1 MTATGQLWTGN
12 SVLSRLF
19 SPLLIQ
25 SLRGPATSHCQW
37 TTRRQKLMH
46 CPSLIYFH
54 VIFEPHAER
63 VKVAIVAESFLPHFN
78 GVTNSILKTLDHLA
92 LTGHDAVVVTP
103 AGSLAGELTGQGV
116 PRDYRGFPIRTVPSV
131 PLASYPEVRVATTS
145 VHRLRKLLIHEGVDV
160 VHLASPFILGWQ
172 ALRAAQELDL
182 PTVALYQT
190 EVPSYA
196 ARYKMPWLTQ
206 RLWEHVRAIHTAADL
221 SLVPSTFS
229 YSQLESLGVERLK
242 ISGRGVD
249 TVQFTPSRRNAQFRR
264 AVAPNGEVI
273 IGYVGRLAAEKQVA
287 DLQALADMKNTRLV
301 IVGSGPLQGELR
313 TLLPNAHFTGFL
325 SGDRLAEVMA
335 SMDVF
340 VHPGASETFCQTI
353 QEAMACG
360 VPVVAVGRGGPLD
373 LVDSSRTGWL
383 YQPGNLQELRERVS
397 DLAYDDA
404 KRAAFASAAHAQVQ
418 GRSWFQIGEQLLQ
431 SYGAVL
437 SQRVRSE

>member
-1 MTATGQLWTGN
+1 M
-12 SVLSRLF
+12 
-19 SPLLIQ
+19 
-25 SLRGPATSHCQW
+25 
-37 TTRRQKLMH
+37 
-46 CPSLIYFH
+46 
-54 VIFEPHAER
+54 
-63 VKVAIVAESFLPHFN
+63 KVAIVAESFLPHFN

-92 LTGHDAVVVTP
+92 LTGHDAVVITP
-103 AGSLAGELTGQGV
+103 AGSLAGELTGHGV
-116 PRDYRGFPIRTVPSV
+116 PRQYKGFAIRTVPSM

-145 VHRLRKLLIHEGVDV
+145 VSRIRKILARERVDV

-172 ALRAAQELDL
+172 GLRAAQELNL

-196 ARYKMPWLTQ
+196 ERYKMPWLTQ
-206 RLWEHVRAIHTAADL
+206 RLWDHVRAIHTAADL

-229 YSQLESLGVERLK
+229 YRQLQDLGIDRLK

-249 TVQFTPSRRNAQFRR
+249 TEQFTPRRRSEQFRQ

-287 DLQALADMKNTRLV
+287 DLKALADLKNTRLV
-301 IVGSGPLQGELR
+301 IVGSGPLESELR
-313 TLLPNAHFTGFL
+313 ALLPDAHFTGFL
-325 SGDRLAEVMA
+325 SGERLAEVMA

-353 QEAMACG
+353 QEAMACS

-383 YQPGNLQELRERVS
+383 YQPGNLNELRNRVS
-397 DLAYDDA
+397 DLVYDDA
-404 KRAAFASAAHAQVQ
+404 KRLAFASAALTSVQ
-418 GRSWFQIGEQLLQ
+418 DRSWFSIGEQLLDHYRQ
-431 SYGAVL
+431 VRMA
-437 SQRVRSE
+437 RVSR

>member
-1 MTATGQLWTGN
+1 MLVT
-12 SVLSRLF
+12 VD
-19 SPLLIQ
+19 
-25 SLRGPATSHCQW
+25 
-37 TTRRQKLMH
+37 
-46 CPSLIYFH
+46 
-54 VIFEPHAER
+54 PHAES

-92 LTGHDAVVVTP
+92 LTGHDAVVITP
-103 AGSLAGELTGQGV
+103 AGSLAGELTGHGV
-116 PRDYRGFPIRTVPSV
+116 PRQYKGFAIRTVPSM

-145 VHRLRKLLIHEGVDV
+145 VSRIRKILARERVDV

-172 ALRAAQELDL
+172 GLRAAQELNL

-196 ARYKMPWLTQ
+196 ERYKMPWLTQ
-206 RLWEHVRAIHTAADL
+206 RLWDHVRAIHTAADL

-229 YSQLESLGVERLK
+229 YRQLQDLGIDRLK

-249 TVQFTPSRRNAQFRR
+249 TEQFTPRRRSEQFRQ

-287 DLQALADMKNTRLV
+287 DLKALADLKNTRLV
-301 IVGSGPLQGELR
+301 IVGSGPLESELR
-313 TLLPNAHFTGFL
+313 ALLPAAHFTGFL
-325 SGDRLAEVMA
+325 SGERLAEVMA

-340 VHPGASETFCQTI
+340 VHPGSSETFCQTI
-353 QEAMACG
+353 QEAMACS

-383 YQPGNLQELRERVS
+383 YQPGNLNELRNRVS
-397 DLAYDDA
+397 DLVYDDA
-404 KRAAFASAAHAQVQ
+404 KRLAFASAALTSVQ
-418 GRSWFQIGEQLLQ
+418 DRSWFSIGEQLLDHYRQ
-431 SYGAVL
+431 VRMA
-437 SQRVRSE
+437 RVSR

>member
-1 MTATGQLWTGN
+1 MLVT
-12 SVLSRLF
+12 VD
-19 SPLLIQ
+19 
-25 SLRGPATSHCQW
+25 
-37 TTRRQKLMH
+37 
-46 CPSLIYFH
+46 
-54 VIFEPHAER
+54 PHAES

-92 LTGHDAVVVTP
+92 LTGHDAVVITP
-103 AGSLAGELTGQGV
+103 AGSLAGELTGHGV
-116 PRDYRGFPIRTVPSV
+116 PRQYKGFAIRTVPSM

-145 VHRLRKLLIHEGVDV
+145 VSRIRKILARERVDV

-172 ALRAAQELDL
+172 GLRAAQELNL

-196 ARYKMPWLTQ
+196 ERYKMPWLTQ
-206 RLWEHVRAIHTAADL
+206 RLWDHVRAIHTAADL

-229 YSQLESLGVERLK
+229 YRQLQDLGIDRLK

-249 TVQFTPSRRNAQFRR
+249 TEQFTPRRRSEQFRQ

-287 DLQALADMKNTRLV
+287 DLKALADLKNTRLV
-301 IVGSGPLQGELR
+301 IVGSGPLESELR
-313 TLLPNAHFTGFL
+313 ALLPDAHFTGFL
-325 SGDRLAEVMA
+325 SGERLAEVMA

-353 QEAMACG
+353 QEAMACS

-383 YQPGNLQELRERVS
+383 YQPGNLNELRNRVS
-397 DLAYDDA
+397 DLVYDDA
-404 KRAAFASAAHAQVQ
+404 KRLAFASAALTSVQ
-418 GRSWFQIGEQLLQ
+418 DRSWFSIGEQLLDHYRQ
-431 SYGAVL
+431 VRMA
-437 SQRVRSE
+437 RVSR

>member
-1 MTATGQLWTGN
+1 MN
-12 SVLSRLF
+12 
-19 SPLLIQ
+19 
-25 SLRGPATSHCQW
+25 
-37 TTRRQKLMH
+37 
-46 CPSLIYFH
+46 CPSHIYFD
-54 VIFEPHAER
+54 VTVDPHAES

-78 GVTNSILKTLDHLA
+78 GVTNSILKTLDHIA
-92 LTGHDAVVVTP
+92 LTGHDAVVITP
-103 AGSLAGELTGQGV
+103 AGSLAGELTGHGV
-116 PRDYRGFPIRTVPSV
+116 PRQYKGFAIHTVPSM

-145 VHRLRKLLIHEGVDV
+145 VGRLRKILARERVDV

-172 ALRAAQELDL
+172 GLRAAQELNL

-196 ARYKMPWLTQ
+196 ERYKMPWLTQ
-206 RLWEHVRAIHTAADL
+206 RLWDHVQAIHTAADL

-229 YSQLESLGVERLK
+229 YRQLQDLGIDRLK

-249 TVQFTPSRRNAQFRR
+249 TVQFTPSRRSEQFRS
-264 AVAPNGEVI
+264 AVAPNGEVV

-287 DLQALADMKNTRLV
+287 DLKALADLKNTRLV
-301 IVGSGPLQGELR
+301 IVGSGPLESELR
-313 TLLPNAHFTGFL
+313 ALLPTAHFTGFL
-325 SGDRLAEVMA
+325 SGERLAEVMA

-383 YQPGNLQELRERVS
+383 YQPGNLNELRSRVS
-397 DLAYDDA
+397 DLVYDDA
-404 KRAAFASAAHAQVQ
+404 KRLAFASAASRSVQ
-418 GRSWFQIGEQLLQ
+418 DRSWFSIGEQLLDHYQ
-431 SYGAVL
+431 H
-437 SQRVRSE
+437 VRMTRISR

>member
-1 MTATGQLWTGN
+1 
-12 SVLSRLF
+12 
-19 SPLLIQ
+19 LLV
-25 SLRGPATSHCQW
+25 T
-37 TTRRQKLMH
+37 
-46 CPSLIYFH
+46 
-54 VIFEPHAER
+54 VDPHAES

-92 LTGHDAVVVTP
+92 LTGHDAVVITP
-103 AGSLAGELTGQGV
+103 AGSLAGELTGHGV
-116 PRDYRGFPIRTVPSV
+116 PRQYKGFAIRTVPSM

-145 VHRLRKLLIHEGVDV
+145 VSRIRKILARERVDV

-172 ALRAAQELDL
+172 GLRAAQELNL

-196 ARYKMPWLTQ
+196 ERYKMPWLTQ
-206 RLWEHVRAIHTAADL
+206 RLWDHVRAIHTAADL

-229 YSQLESLGVERLK
+229 YRQLQDLGIDRLK

-249 TVQFTPSRRNAQFRR
+249 TEQFTPRRRSEQFRQ

-287 DLQALADMKNTRLV
+287 DLKALADLKNTRLV
-301 IVGSGPLQGELR
+301 IVGSGPLESELR
-313 TLLPNAHFTGFL
+313 ALLPDAHFTGFL
-325 SGDRLAEVMA
+325 SGERLAEVMA

-353 QEAMACG
+353 QEAMACS

-383 YQPGNLQELRERVS
+383 YQPGNLNELRNRVS
-397 DLAYDDA
+397 DLVYDDA
-404 KRAAFASAAHAQVQ
+404 KRLAFASAALTSVQ
-418 GRSWFQIGEQLLQ
+418 DRSWFSIGEQLLDHYRQ
-431 SYGAVL
+431 VRMA
-437 SQRVRSE
+437 RVSR

>member
-1 MTATGQLWTGN
+1 M
-12 SVLSRLF
+12 
-19 SPLLIQ
+19 
-25 SLRGPATSHCQW
+25 
-37 TTRRQKLMH
+37 
-46 CPSLIYFH
+46 
-54 VIFEPHAER
+54 
-63 VKVAIVAESFLPHFN
+63 KVAIVAESFLPHFN

-92 LTGHDAVVVTP
+92 LTGHDAVVITP
-103 AGSLAGELTGQGV
+103 AGSLAGELTGHGV
-116 PRDYRGFPIRTVPSV
+116 PRQYKGFAIRTVPSM

-145 VHRLRKLLIHEGVDV
+145 VSRIRKILARERVDV

-172 ALRAAQELDL
+172 GLRAAQELNL

-196 ARYKMPWLTQ
+196 ERYKMPWLTQ
-206 RLWEHVRAIHTAADL
+206 RLWDHVRAIHTAADL

-229 YSQLESLGVERLK
+229 YRQLQDLGIDRLK

-249 TVQFTPSRRNAQFRR
+249 TEQFTPRRRSEQFRQ

-287 DLQALADMKNTRLV
+287 DLKALADLKNTRLV
-301 IVGSGPLQGELR
+301 IVGSGPLESELR
-313 TLLPNAHFTGFL
+313 ALLPDAHFTGFL
-325 SGDRLAEVMA
+325 SGERLAEVMA

-353 QEAMACG
+353 QEAMACS

-383 YQPGNLQELRERVS
+383 YQPGNLNELRNRVS
-397 DLAYDDA
+397 DLVYDDA
-404 KRAAFASAAHAQVQ
+404 KRLAFASAALTSVQ
-418 GRSWFQIGEQLLQ
+418 DRSWFSIGEQLLDHYRQ
-431 SYGAVL
+431 VRMA
-437 SQRVRSE
+437 RVGR

>member
-1 MTATGQLWTGN
+1 MLVT
-12 SVLSRLF
+12 VD
-19 SPLLIQ
+19 
-25 SLRGPATSHCQW
+25 
-37 TTRRQKLMH
+37 
-46 CPSLIYFH
+46 
-54 VIFEPHAER
+54 PHAES

-92 LTGHDAVVVTP
+92 LTGHDAVVITP
-103 AGSLAGELTGQGV
+103 AGSLAGELTGHGV
-116 PRDYRGFPIRTVPSV
+116 PRQYKGFAIRTVPSM

-145 VHRLRKLLIHEGVDV
+145 VSRIRKILARERVDV

-172 ALRAAQELDL
+172 GLRAAQELNL

-196 ARYKMPWLTQ
+196 ERYKMPWLTQ
-206 RLWEHVRAIHTAADL
+206 RLWDHVRAIHTAADL

-229 YSQLESLGVERLK
+229 YRQLQDLGIDRLK

-249 TVQFTPSRRNAQFRR
+249 TEQFTPRRRSEQFRQ

-287 DLQALADMKNTRLV
+287 DLKALADLKNTRLV
-301 IVGSGPLQGELR
+301 IVGSGPLESELR
-313 TLLPNAHFTGFL
+313 ALLPAAHFTGFL
-325 SGDRLAEVMA
+325 SGERLAEVMA

-340 VHPGASETFCQTI
+340 VHPGGSETFCQTI
-353 QEAMACG
+353 QEAMACS

-383 YQPGNLQELRERVS
+383 YQPGNLNELRNRVS
-397 DLAYDDA
+397 DLVYDDA
-404 KRAAFASAAHAQVQ
+404 KRLAFASAALASVQ
-418 GRSWFQIGEQLLQ
+418 DRSWFSIGEQLIDHYRQ
-431 SYGAVL
+431 
-437 SQRVRSE
+437 VRMARISR

>member
-1 MTATGQLWTGN
+1 
-12 SVLSRLF
+12 
-19 SPLLIQ
+19 
-25 SLRGPATSHCQW
+25 
-37 TTRRQKLMH
+37 
-46 CPSLIYFH
+46 
-54 VIFEPHAER
+54 

-92 LTGHDAVVVTP
+92 LTGHDAVVITP
-103 AGSLAGELTGQGV
+103 AGSLAGELTGHGV
-116 PRDYRGFPIRTVPSV
+116 PRQYKGFAIRTVPSM

-145 VHRLRKLLIHEGVDV
+145 VSRIRKILARERVDV

-172 ALRAAQELDL
+172 GLRAAQELNL

-196 ARYKMPWLTQ
+196 ERYKMPWLTQ
-206 RLWEHVRAIHTAADL
+206 RLWDHVRAIHTAADL

-229 YSQLESLGVERLK
+229 YRQLQDLGIDRLK

-249 TVQFTPSRRNAQFRR
+249 TEQFTPRRRSEQFRQ

-287 DLQALADMKNTRLV
+287 DLKALADLKNTRLV
-301 IVGSGPLQGELR
+301 IVGSGPLESELR
-313 TLLPNAHFTGFL
+313 ALLPDAHFTGFL
-325 SGDRLAEVMA
+325 SGERLAEVMA

-353 QEAMACG
+353 QEAMACS

-383 YQPGNLQELRERVS
+383 YQPGNLNELRNRVS
-397 DLAYDDA
+397 DLVYDDA
-404 KRAAFASAAHAQVQ
+404 KRLAFASAALTSVQ
-418 GRSWFQIGEQLLQ
+418 DRSWFSIGEQLLDHYRQ
-431 SYGAVL
+431 VRMA
-437 SQRVRSE
+437 RVSR